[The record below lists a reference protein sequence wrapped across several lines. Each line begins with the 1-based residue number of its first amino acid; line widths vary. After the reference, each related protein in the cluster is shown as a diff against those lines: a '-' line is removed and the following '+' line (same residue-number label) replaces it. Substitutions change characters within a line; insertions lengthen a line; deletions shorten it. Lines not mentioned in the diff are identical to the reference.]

1 MYLVEITFLTSFP
14 FSNLFELL
22 SQTFDESKLQNNHSK
37 DVGGQK
43 VLIGFIT
50 KISLAPFWRRVL
62 HAHGKKKC

>member
-50 KISLAPFWRRVL
+50 KISLAPF
-62 HAHGKKKC
+62 